1 MVFEG
6 TDGIRWYLRVQM
18 VLLDGIECCTCACFA
33 HAWVLAFMYV
43 SMKWSYT
50 HTHTHTHT
58 HTPDNENRG
67 VDVGHGAL
75 GQRLDRHWKIAVVFL
90 FQHVTHDKLD
100 EYMCIVNTSSLT
112 TECVLL
118 L

>member
-1 MVFEG
+1 MF
-6 TDGIRWYLRVQM
+6 
-18 VLLDGIECCTCACFA
+18 CACVGA
-33 HAWVLAFMYV
+33 CVYV
-43 SMKWSYT
+43 RFHEMVI

>member
-1 MVFEG
+1 MCMNLKYVLRTLCVCVCVCVCVFVCVCVCVCV
-6 TDGIRWYLRVQM
+6 W
-18 VLLDGIECCTCACFA
+18 LLLCVCVRSGG
-33 HAWVLAFMYV
+33 
-43 SMKWSYT
+43 
-50 HTHTHTHT
+50 
-58 HTPDNENRG
+58 RG

>member
-1 MVFEG
+1 
-6 TDGIRWYLRVQM
+6 M
-18 VLLDGIECCTCACFA
+18 VLLDGIEYCTCACFA

-43 SMKWSYT
+43 SMKWSY
-50 HTHTHTHT
+50 THTHT

-112 TECVLL
+112 PECILL

>member
-1 MVFEG
+1 
-6 TDGIRWYLRVQM
+6 M
-18 VLLDGIECCTCACFA
+18 VLLDGIEYCTCACFA

-50 HTHTHTHT
+50 HTQTHT

-90 FQHVTHDKLD
+90 FQHVADDKLN
-100 EYMCIVNTSSLT
+100 EYMCIVNTSALT
-112 TECVLL
+112 AEGVLL

>member
-1 MVFEG
+1 MA
-6 TDGIRWYLRVQM
+6 
-18 VLLDGIECCTCACFA
+18 LLDGIEYCTCACFA
-33 HAWVLAFMYV
+33 HAWVLAFVYV

-50 HTHTHTHT
+50 HTQTHT